1 MEPDPMVQRIVRSAR
16 AICAALAVAGV
27 ARTASAQSTPNVVP
41 NGNGNGLDTHLFRP
55 AMDSKG
61 LFTVNGTDILG
72 AKEFSL
78 GLVLDYGHL
87 LLRTA
92 TTSPLIEHSF
102 QGTFEFN
109 YGIANQVVV
118 GVDLPIDLM
127 SGPQT
132 IDGNGQPQL
141 PNQWGP
147 GRLDFQGVGYVAA
160 HAKWR
165 ILKVDRGFGLALGAQ
180 LGGGLSGTA
189 ANAGADQGFWY
200 WPTVAV
206 EKRFG
211 PGGQLRVALNAGFR
225 GHSATGTVLPLNH
238 GTYVDGSLL
247 TYGGGV
253 SLRVLESLD
262 LVGETYGS
270 YLLADSATGGI
281 PTSNEIV
288 GGIKLF
294 VERNSYMMLGGGA
307 RYGHGFEAADQ
318 RAFLGFVFE
327 PSIGDRD
334 GDGIKD
340 DVDQCPDDPEDFDGF
355 KDEDGC
361 PDPDNDN
368 DGIPDVDDR
377 CINVPEDRDGDHD
390 EDGCPEGDD
399 GDRDGDGIIDSKD
412 KCPDDPEDRDGFQD
426 ADGCPDPDNDQDGIP
441 DKMDRCPN
449 DPEDKDQFEDE
460 DGCPDPDNDKDGIP
474 DVKDKCPNDPETY
487 NGFEDED
494 GCPDKGSVII
504 QDNNIIILEK
514 IKFRTDSAE
523 ILAQSN
529 QILDAVATTLAHH
542 PEFTLLEIAGHADE
556 RASDEHN
563 LRLTQDRVNSVMR
576 ALIARNIEK
585 ERLRSKGYGEFCP
598 EDPGHNEAAWEKN
611 RRVEFKILKTKD
623 GPTGVEL
630 GCENATKHGVAPDA
644 VP

>member
-1 MEPDPMVQRIVRSAR
+1 MVRRFDTRLQT
-16 AICAALAVAGV
+16 LGV
-27 ARTASAQSTPNVVP
+27 AFATAFAAFSAQNAAYAQWTPNVVP
-41 NGNGNGLDTHLFRP
+41 STNGSGFDTHLFRP

-61 LFTVNGTDILG
+61 LFAVNGTDILG
-72 AKEFSL
+72 AREFSI
-78 GLVLDYGHL
+78 GLVLDYGHE
-87 LLRTA
+87 LLRNRVTD
-92 TTSPLIEHSF
+92 PLIEHSF
-102 QGTFEFN
+102 QGTLQAN
-109 YGIANQVVV
+109 YGIANRLVV
-118 GVDLPIDLM
+118 GLDLPLDLM
-127 SGPQT
+127 SGTET
-132 IDGNGQPQL
+132 IDQSGNPLL

-147 GRLDFQGVGYVAA
+147 KKLDFQGVGYVAA
-160 HAKWR
+160 HVKWR
-165 ILKVDRGFGLALGAQ
+165 ALKVEHGFGLALAVQAGAAP
-180 LGGGLSGTA
+180 GDTT
-189 ANAGADQGFWY
+189 ANAGADAGFWY
-200 WPTVAV
+200 WPMLAV

-211 PGGQLRVALNAGFR
+211 PSGQLRVALNGGFR
-225 GHSATGTVLPLNH
+225 GHTGNNGSTLPLNH
-238 GTYVDGSLL
+238 GQFVDGNLA

-253 SLRVLESLD
+253 SLRVLEPLD
-262 LVGETYGS
+262 LVAETYGT
-270 YLLADSATGGI
+270 YLVADGAHGAIT
-281 PTSNEIV
+281 TSNEVV

-294 VERNSYMMLGGGA
+294 VERNSYLMLGAGT

-318 RAFLGFVFE
+318 RVLLGFIFE

-390 EDGCPEGDD
+390 EDGCPEGDE
-399 GDRDGDGIIDSKD
+399 GDRDGDGILDSKD

-426 ADGCPDPDNDQDGIP
+426 EDGCPDPDNDKDGIP
-441 DKMDRCPN
+441 DKVDRCPN
-449 DPEDKDQFEDE
+449 DPEDKDGFQDE

-514 IKFRTDSAE
+514 IKFRTASAE
-523 ILAQSN
+523 ILPESN
-529 QILDAVATTLAHH
+529 KILDAVTATLAHH
-542 PEFTLLEIAGHADE
+542 PEFVLLEIAGHADE
-556 RASDEHN
+556 RASDEYN
-563 LRLTQDRVNSVMR
+563 LKLTQDRVNSVMR
-576 ALIARNIEK
+576 ALVARGIAES
-585 ERLRSKGYGEFCP
+585 RLRSKGYGEFCP
-598 EDPGHNEAAWEKN
+598 EDPGHNENAWEKN
-611 RRVEFKILKTKD
+611 RRVEFKIVKTAD

-630 GCENATKHGVAPDA
+630 GCDNATKHGVSPDE
-644 VP
+644 